1 MEHSTRNAARP
12 RRSHPKSRTGCK
24 TCKVRKI
31 KCDEQRPSCRN
42 CTKHGVKCDF
52 LALAEAASPRSL
64 TDENPSNGLNVL
76 DLELMHNFSTSTYAT
91 LSNDTLL
98 RDMWRV
104 SAVQLALNC
113 DYVLRCVL
121 AVSALHLAR
130 HRPDKRDYY
139 TSHALLHHQ
148 IASRAAMAELSNVT
162 RENVRPLQ
170 MFSILTII
178 FALGSPRRPD
188 GFLLIGESSF
198 PDWMFL
204 LSGTR
209 RFSEILQDDTFTG
222 PLGPMFQHGFRRSLL
237 QRPDDDDNDNNS
249 NNNNNNNGRE
259 LSPSPGIEA
268 LERLQALVED
278 SVAAAADDEGP
289 GRAYRHAIRALHP
302 PYRVF
307 LGRGGDG
314 DGDGVA
320 AAVEVE
326 TTDVFMWIYRVAD
339 SFLPFLRVP
348 TQEAIAIFAHFC
360 VLFKR
365 IRNQWWLE
373 GWADHLISKAYGLL
387 DEEHRLWIRWPIE
400 EMGWL
405 PPPAT

>member
-1 MEHSTRNAARP
+1 M
-12 RRSHPKSRTGCK
+12 
-24 TCKVRKI
+24 
-31 KCDEQRPSCRN
+31 
-42 CTKHGVKCDF
+42 KCDF

-162 RENVRPLQ
+162 RDNVRPLQ

-178 FALGSPRRPD
+178 FGWLARPLKPCRCTHDNKNNNLAALGSPRRPD

-209 RFSEILQDDTFTG
+209 QFSEILQDDIFTG

-237 QRPDDDDNDNNS
+237 QRPYDDDNDND
-249 NNNNNNNGRE
+249 NNNGRE
-259 LSPSPGIEA
+259 LSPSPGHEA

-278 SVAAAADDEGP
+278 SVAAAAADEGP

-314 DGDGVA
+314 DGDGDGVAA